1 VWDFCLLKMHEGVRV
16 ALLTP
21 LSVLKTCKKKNSL
34 FSSSPPWLAR
44 CKFLDWFP
52 FSSSAAFLLNMN
64 LGPTTRV
71 SRLYIKTGLSPGTRE
86 AVPSSSNTNDIYI
99 ENLNWTAAGGSN
111 NNYSYKQAAT
121 LPIGF
126 FKKRQ
131 VAATDDCG
139 WHFERVHLKCSKS

>member
-21 LSVLKTCKKKNSL
+21 LSVLSTCKKKNSL

-99 ENLNWTAAGGSN
+99 ENLDWTAAGGSN
-111 NNYSYKQAAT
+111 NNINTNKRPPCPSASLKKASGSNWRLRLT
-121 LPIGF
+121 LW
-126 FKKRQ
+126 KSS
-131 VAATDDCG
+131 
-139 WHFERVHLKCSKS
+139 LKMF